1 MAASVIEGIRI
12 GGLACA
18 VPTGKV
24 ETKSYES
31 RFGEDDIRKFIDM
44 VGVKE
49 RYVSV
54 EKQTGSDLCFVAAE
68 ELMEK
73 KQIEASSID
82 AVIYM
87 CQIPDY
93 KQPST
98 ALVLHKRLNLRND
111 CIAFD
116 INLGCTGFIY
126 GVSVMAS
133 LIHAGLVNR
142 GLLLVGEVS
151 RADKNT
157 SDHSNAMMFGDAGAA
172 CIIEKGEGQIETL
185 LKSDGNGFHIMGIP
199 GGQARHPLDKQNPDW
214 ESLEPHMDG
223 FETFRFAIT
232 KAPAAWKEF
241 SKIWGKKAEDYDYV
255 LFHQSNKFMVD
266 HIAHKMK
273 LKPEQYPMS
282 IDRYGNTNGVSIPV
296 TLADL
301 CGRVKLEGPLKLLCI
316 AFGVGL
322 SWGVLSLEIA
332 AEDVLPMIYSDDYF
346 GEAYETVF
354 GKGRETEEQAN
365 E

>member
-1 MAASVIEGIRI
+1 
-12 GGLACA
+12 
-18 VPTGKV
+18 
-24 ETKSYES
+24 
-31 RFGEDDIRKFIDM
+31 
-44 VGVKE
+44 
-49 RYVSV
+49 
-54 EKQTGSDLCFVAAE
+54 
-68 ELMEK
+68 
-73 KQIEASSID
+73 
-82 AVIYM
+82 
-87 CQIPDY
+87 
-93 KQPST
+93 
-98 ALVLHKRLNLRND
+98 
-111 CIAFD
+111 
-116 INLGCTGFIY
+116 
-126 GVSVMAS
+126 
-133 LIHAGLVNR
+133 
-142 GLLLVGEVS
+142 
-151 RADKNT
+151 
-157 SDHSNAMMFGDAGAA
+157 
-172 CIIEKGEGQIETL
+172 
-185 LKSDGNGFHIMGIP
+185 
-199 GGQARHPLDKQNPDW
+199 
-214 ESLEPHMDG
+214 MDG